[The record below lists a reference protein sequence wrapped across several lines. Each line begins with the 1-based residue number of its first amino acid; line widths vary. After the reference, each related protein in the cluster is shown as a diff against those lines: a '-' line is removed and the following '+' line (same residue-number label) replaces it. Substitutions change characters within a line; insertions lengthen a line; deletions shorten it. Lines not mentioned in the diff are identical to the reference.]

1 LNRTKEEPVNAD
13 MKNDWR
19 KWLVL
24 ALLLA
29 AVFAISAI
37 GASFTAPKTPG
48 WYAGLN
54 KPWFNPPSWVFGPV
68 WTILYVLM
76 AVAAWRVWLA
86 PQSAERRAAL
96 VLFAVQIALNAIWS
110 PVFFGLESP
119 RIGLAVILA
128 LLIALAATVWRY
140 FAVDRAAGWM
150 MVPYL
155 AWVAFAA
162 LLNGAISVLN

>member
-1 LNRTKEEPVNAD
+1 VNAVIR
-13 MKNDWR
+13 KDWR

-29 AVFAISAI
+29 AVFAVSAI
-37 GASFTAPKTPG
+37 GASFTAPKIPG
-48 WYAGLN
+48 WYAGLT
-54 KPWFNPPSWVFGPV
+54 KPWFNPPSWVFGPA

-86 PQSAERRAAL
+86 PESGARRTAL
-96 VLFAVQIALNAIWS
+96 LLFAVQFALNAIWS
-110 PVFFGLESP
+110 PAFFGMESP
-119 RIGLAVILA
+119 RLGLAVILA
-128 LLIALAATVWRY
+128 LLIALAATVWRF

-162 LLNGAISVLN
+162 LLNGAIVVLN